1 MRLIVPIA
9 IAASYLVCSGHA
21 LPTFEEQ
28 RPFLSKGNDVNAIA
42 DFQLEDSTIQHYNG
56 HQLIAINATNEH
68 ELSALHDLRER
79 LALDFWTPLSL
90 DNPIQIRINPDQ
102 KAQFFDLLPSSTNY
116 SIAIPDLQL
125 FLDNQAKLNFETTAI
140 RKEFEKFFTEYHSY
154 EDITAHLDEL
164 ASQHKKLVKRIQI
177 GTTSEGRPIYA
188 WRLHKKTKQPKST
201 KKHKKKSHGKNMLS
215 SWLED
220 LSDNIAEWFESAA
233 DIFNPLD
240 EDEDLY
246 EDEEDDYQVMKKKKK
261 QKKAKKPMEIV
272 INGGQHGREWISPAV
287 VSYMM
292 AAMLDSYD
300 SDKSTHRL
308 LKYFKWTFIPVL
320 NVDGYEY
327 SQTQD
332 RMWRKTRQSFEN
344 SNCIGVDLNR
354 NWDFEW
360 ERRSGYDSNPCSETY
375 VGTSPFSAPESQALA
390 SYIASRKRVISY
402 LDLHSFSQ
410 MWMTPYGSDCRH
422 EPKDNEDI
430 VEAALH
436 AVKSL
441 KRVHDKQFE
450 IAPVCRSVSE
460 TSGDAIE
467 WSYTKQ
473 HVKYSYEIQLRD
485 TGSYGFLLPPSEILP
500 SGEEMLS
507 SIQNL
512 ALFIRSRDGKGKKG
526 T

>member
-1 MRLIVPIA
+1 MRLNVPIA
-9 IAASYLVCSGHA
+9 IAASYLVCSGLA
-21 LPTFEEQ
+21 LPTFDDQ
-28 RPFLSKGNDVNAIA
+28 KPFLSKGNGVNAIA
-42 DFQLEDSTIQHYNG
+42 DFQLKDSPNQHYDG
-56 HQLIAINATNEH
+56 HQVIAINATNEQA
-68 ELSALHDLRER
+68 LSALYALRER

-90 DNPIQIRINPDQ
+90 DKPIQIRINPEQ
-102 KAQFFDLLPSSTNY
+102 KDQFFDLLPSSTNY
-116 SIAIPDLQL
+116 SVAIPDLQQ
-125 FLDNQAKLNFETTAI
+125 FLDNQAKLNYETTVI
-140 RKEFEKFFTEYHSY
+140 RKGFENFFTDYHSY

-164 ASQHKKLVKRIQI
+164 ASQHKKLVKKIKI

-188 WRLHKKTKQPKST
+188 WRLHKKAKKSKPT
-201 KKHKKKSHGKNMLS
+201 KKPKKKTHGKNLLS

-220 LSDNIAEWFESAA
+220 L
-233 DIFNPLD
+233 
-240 EDEDLY
+240 DLY
-246 EDEEDDYQVMKKKKK
+246 EDEEDDYQVTKKKK
-261 QKKAKKPMEIV
+261 QKKPKKPMEIV

-300 SDKSTHRL
+300 SDKTTHRL

-327 SQTQD
+327 SQTND

-344 SNCIGVDLNR
+344 SKCIGVDLNR

-360 ERRSGYDSNPCSETY
+360 ESRPGYDSNPCSETY
-375 VGTSPFSAPESQALA
+375 VGTYPFSAPESQALA

-430 VEAALH
+430 IEAALH

-507 SIQNL
+507 AIQNL